1 MTRPYKR
8 ELPLRDSLREAV
20 PSSSSSPPPPTHGGR
35 VWLQVG
41 YFLNTVFTVRKVLRE
56 YELNL
61 SQ

>member
-8 ELPLRDSLREAV
+8 ELPLRDSLRVAV
-20 PSSSSSPPPPTHGGR
+20 PSSSSPPNGGR